1 MSGGLHTEVRETMGD
16 VRPLLSV
23 IVPVYG
29 SEAILPETHRRL
41 TSVLSDPALRVDYE
55 ILFVN
60 DGSPDDALGVLKDIA
75 AHDPRVGV
83 LSLSRN
89 FGHQTAITAGI
100 DQARGDAVVI
110 IDDDLQDPPEVIAEM
125 LAMWRDGSK
134 VVYGVRSA
142 RRGEN
147 RLKRAT
153 AALFYRLLQRLSETP
168 LPVDSG
174 DFRLID
180 RDVVEALRA
189 MREESRYVRGMV
201 SWVGFTQTP
210 VHYVRDSRYSGSS
223 NYTLRKLTKLAFDG
237 LLSFSSRPLT
247 LVMQFGSFVTTLSVV
262 YGLWIVIDRLLHPEA
277 TPEGWTTMTVAILF
291 MGGVQL
297 VSVGVLGAYLGRI
310 FYETKSRPLY
320 FVAERIGTPAAG
332 GEPRS

>member
-1 MSGGLHTEVRETMGD
+1 MSAGPHQDATAPDGRP
-16 VRPLLSV
+16 RPLLSV

-29 SEAILPETHRRL
+29 SELILPETHRRL
-41 TSVLSDPALRVDYE
+41 TEVLTDPALGIE
-55 ILFVN
+55 HELLFVN
-60 DGSPDDALGVLKDIA
+60 DGSPDGALGVLRRIA
-75 AHDPRVGV
+75 AEDPRVGV

-100 DQARGDAVVI
+100 DHARGDAVVI
-110 IDDDLQDPPEVIAEM
+110 IDDDLQDPPEVIAGM
-125 LAMWRDGSK
+125 LEKWREGYK
-134 VVYGVRSA
+134 VVYGVRSE

-147 RLKRAT
+147 RLKRAS
-153 AALFYRLLQRLSETP
+153 AALFYRVLQRLSETP

-201 SWVGFTQTP
+201 SWVGFSQAP
-210 VHYVRDSRYSGSS
+210 VHYVRDPRHSGSS

-237 LLSFSSRPLT
+237 ILSFSSRPLS
-247 LVMQFGSFVTTLSVV
+247 LVMQFGTFVTVLAIV
-262 YGLWIVIDRLLHPEA
+262 YGIWIVIDRLLHPGA
-277 TPEGWTTMTVAILF
+277 TPQGWATMTVAILF

-297 VSVGVLGAYLGRI
+297 LSIGVLGAYLGRI

-320 FVAERIGTPAAG
+320 FVAERVGRPAEGEDG
-332 GEPRS
+332 GR